1 MTDKI
6 ISFDMNAAA
15 KGRTPTLTGVR
26 KVGTRPAD
34 PTSVVALGAPAPRRL
49 AGEGRGADAPEPQ
62 RGAPPVQAPELRGAG
77 LSPRANARAELAV
90 VLAGWV
96 GRDVAQADLAE
107 HLMREH
113 GAQGTIGLP
122 ELAGALRAQGLLVET
137 VTAPSCAPALWP
149 ALVQMTNGQ
158 LVLVL
163 AQDGDRLTIYDPTMP
178 DRRAEVAVSEFAP
191 YFGGQLLRARP
202 TVSQLTATHSGA
214 AALPH
219 WFWGEFRHHR
229 RAFGEV
235 ALGSFVA
242 NLLAVSVALFSLQ
255 VYDRVIPHQ
264 SEATLWVLALGA
276 ALALAMEACL
286 KVARARL
293 MDSAGRRIEMSVQTR
308 LMDRLL
314 GMKREPGGPSPSS
327 LFQSMREFGSVRE
340 FFTASTVGTVVD
352 LPFILLF
359 LVLVWS
365 IGGSIVWV
373 LVLGGVL
380 MILPGFLMQDRMQR
394 LTRETHGA
402 GANTARLLHE
412 TIFEAETLRTQRG
425 EDRVKRLWAE
435 MSALTS
441 LKSSDQRKMAS
452 VLTYWAQGVQQAT
465 YIACVVIGAYLVFAG
480 QFTVGTIIAIGILTG
495 RTLAPLAQLSAT
507 LARWSNVKTAL
518 DGLDTIAMA
527 EQVETGGRHY
537 LRREAIAGGWDLKG
551 VIFRYDH
558 DGAATLDIPALSITA
573 GQRIAVLGPN
583 GSGKSTFLKLLAG
596 LYTPAEGRLML
607 DGVEM
612 AQIHPRDLRRSV
624 GYLGQE
630 VRLFA
635 GTLRDNLNL
644 SQLER
649 DDGRLYQAL
658 EFAGLAP
665 FVKGHPKGLD
675 MPIRDGG
682 EGLSVGQRQSIG
694 WARIWLQDPRVVLL
708 DEPTA
713 ALDQTLEATVV
724 SRLGAWLSGRTAVI
738 ATHRVPILTL
748 TDRVLILQGGKLSVD
763 GPREAVLAHLMNG
776 KGPAPKPPS
785 SEARRA

>member
-15 KGRTPTLTGVR
+15 KGRTPTLTAVR
-26 KVGTRPAD
+26 KVGGQRPAD
-34 PTSVVALGAPAPRRL
+34 AAAVVTLGA
-49 AGEGRGADAPEPQ
+49 GGADRMGSRVHRAEP
-62 RGAPPVQAPELRGAG
+62 AAVSPVPAQAPSPVASGLNARG
-77 LSPRANARAELAV
+77 RARAELAS

-96 GRDVAQADLAE
+96 GRDVALADLAD
-107 HLMREH
+107 HLTRAH
-113 GAQGTIGLP
+113 GPEAVVGLP
-122 ELAGALRAQGLLVET
+122 ELADALRAQGMQAELDAGVPP
-137 VTAPSCAPALWP
+137 APGLWP
-149 ALVQMTNGQ
+149 ALAQMTNGQ

-163 AQDGDRLTIYDPTMP
+163 AQEGARLTIYDPTMP
-178 DRRAEVAVSEFAP
+178 DRRAEVPLADFEPFFSGHA
-191 YFGGQLLRARP
+191 LRARP
-202 TVSQLTATHSGA
+202 TIAQLTSAHAGTGL
-214 AALPH
+214 LPH

-276 ALALAMEACL
+276 ALALAMEAFL

-293 MDSAGRRIEMSVQTR
+293 MDSAGRRIEMSVQAR

-314 GMKREPGGPSPSS
+314 GMKREPGGPTPSS
-327 LFQSMREFGSVRE
+327 LFQAMREFGSVRE

-380 MILPGFLMQDRMQR
+380 MVLPGFLLQDRMMR
-394 LTRETHGA
+394 LTQETHGA

-465 YIACVVIGAYLVFAG
+465 YIACVVIGAYMVFAG
-480 QFTVGTIIAIGILTG
+480 EFTVGTIIAVGILTG
-495 RTLAPLAQLSAT
+495 RTLAPLSQLSAT
-507 LARWSNVKTAL
+507 LARWSNVRTAL
-518 DGLDTIAMA
+518 DGLDTIALS
-527 EQVETGGRHY
+527 EQVETGGRAY
-537 LRREAIAGGWDLKG
+537 LRRETLDGAWEMKG
-551 VIFRYDH
+551 ITFRYDRE
-558 DGAATLDIPALSITA
+558 GSATLDIPALAIIA

-596 LYTPAEGRLML
+596 LYAPAEGRLML

-612 AQIHPRDLRRSV
+612 AQIHPRDLRRNV

-649 DDGRLYQAL
+649 DDGRLFQAL

-724 SRLGAWLSGRTAVI
+724 SRLGAWLDGRTAII

-748 TDRVLILQGGKLSVD
+748 TDRVLILQGGKLTVD

-776 KGPAPKPPS
+776 KGPAPKAPG
-785 SEARRA
+785 SEARSA

>member
-1 MTDKI
+1 MP
-6 ISFDMNAAA
+6 AAA
-15 KGRTPTLTGVR
+15 ATATAAPAAAPATA
-26 KVGTRPAD
+26 RPEPA
-34 PTSVVALGAPAPRRL
+34 PGAPKAAEPAP
-49 AGEGRGADAPEPQ
+49 
-62 RGAPPVQAPELRGAG
+62 AG
-77 LSPRANARAELAV
+77 LSPRARARAELAV

-96 GRDVAQADLAE
+96 GRDLALPDLTE
-107 HLMREH
+107 HLARTH
-113 GAQGTIGLP
+113 GVDAAIGLP
-122 ELAGALRAQGLLVET
+122 ELAQALRAQGMQAET
-137 VTAPSCAPALWP
+137 VAAPAPAADLWP
-149 ALVQMTNGQ
+149 ALAQMTSGQ

-163 AQDGDRLTIYDPTMP
+163 AQDGARLTIYDPTLP
-178 DRRAEVAVSEFAP
+178 DRRAEVGLSEFQP
-191 YFGGQLLRARP
+191 YFAGQILRARP
-202 TVSQLTATHSGA
+202 SLAQLTAAHAGTGKP
-214 AALPH
+214 PH

-229 RAFGEV
+229 RAFAEV

-242 NLLAVSVALFSLQ
+242 NVLAVAVALFSLQ

-276 ALALAMEACL
+276 ALALTMEAFL
-286 KVARARL
+286 EVARARL
-293 MDSAGRRIEMSVQTR
+293 MDSAGRRIELSVQRR

-314 GMKREPGGPSPSS
+314 GMKRTPGGPTPSS

-380 MILPGFLMQDRMQR
+380 MVVPGLLMQDRMMR
-394 LTRETHGA
+394 LTQETHGA

-435 MSALTS
+435 LSALTS
-441 LKSSDQRKMAS
+441 MKSSDQRRMAS
-452 VLTYWAQGVQQAT
+452 ALTYWAQGVQQAT
-465 YIACVVIGAYLVFAG
+465 YIVCVVIGAYMVFAG
-480 QFTVGTIIAIGILTG
+480 EFTVGTIIAVGILTG
-495 RTLAPLAQLSAT
+495 RTLAPLSQLSAT

-518 DGLDTIAMA
+518 QGLDAIARA
-527 EQVETGGRHY
+527 DQVEAADRQY
-537 LRREAIAGGWDLKG
+537 LRRKTIAGGWELKG
-551 VIFRYDH
+551 VTFRYDP
-558 DGAATLDIPALSITA
+558 DGAATLDIPGLAITA

-596 LYTPAEGRLML
+596 LYAPEAGRLML

-612 AQIHPRDLRRSV
+612 AQIHPRDLRRNV

-644 SQLER
+644 TQLER
-649 DDGRLYQAL
+649 DEDRLFRAL

-724 SRLGAWLSGRTAVI
+724 SRLGDWLAGRTAVI
-738 ATHRVPILTL
+738 ATHRVPILAL
-748 TDRVLILQGGKLSVD
+748 TDRVLILQNGRLTVD

-776 KGPAPKPPS
+776 KGPAPKAPGT
-785 SEARRA
+785 EARRA